1 MNKTP
6 DIDKKQLSELIQKFK
21 ALEMPDHKLTQKILQ
36 MLGIYDIVELEF
48 TMNSYHDGE
57 RLAAMKMI
65 EKYLDQLTS
74 EDHEMWK
81 SGKKEL
87 AEIYY
92 QVASSDEEAL
102 L

>member
-1 MNKTP
+1 
-6 DIDKKQLSELIQKFK
+6 
-21 ALEMPDHKLTQKILQ
+21 
-36 MLGIYDIVELEF
+36 
-48 TMNSYHDGE
+48 
-57 RLAAMKMI
+57 MI